1 MKKLLTILLLTAL
14 ILMGACSKAED
25 EQGVK
30 DDASSNKDVES
41 KEDNVVSKSSS
52 NKQEN
57 LAKTNATDSEDSSI
71 NKSTDTT
78 ETDSG
83 SASEY
88 TEVGQNEE
96 ATTNESL
103 GTDLNVEMYLNEHYA
118 IENTH
123 YNLDTWENEETGRTE
138 YIVRIMPN
146 TEQFGEEIEE
156 VFENGNPYMDDERTE
171 NMFKV
176 AEELLVDLPQLDN
189 KVHIESVLWSTAED
203 DEFPIL
209 LIQDR
214 VQSTIN

>member
-1 MKKLLTILLLTAL
+1 MKKLLTILLLTGL
-14 ILMGACSKAED
+14 IFMGACSKAEG
-25 EQGVK
+25 EQEVK
-30 DDASSNKDVES
+30 DDASSNKDVVS
-41 KEDNVVSKSSS
+41 KEDNVVSGPSDH
-52 NKQEN
+52 NREDV
-57 LAKTNATDSEDSSI
+57 AKTNATDSEDSSI
-71 NKSTDTT
+71 NESTDTT

-83 SASEY
+83 SASED

-96 ATTNESL
+96 ATTNGSL

-123 YNLDTWENEETGRTE
+123 YSLDTWENEETGRTE

-176 AEELLVDLPQLDN
+176 AEELLVDLPQLDD

-203 DEFPIL
+203 EFPIL

-214 VQSTIN
+214 AQSTIN